1 MVDILGYPVDD
12 VPLEPTARID
22 KPRAGS
28 KTSNSRS
35 KFCAAIGSHIEHIG
49 KVVLCKRHQPNP
61 IYQEKPAQ
69 IDADQ
74 VRLDEFLRD
83 ELVLYGT
90 LEPLVKACEIPIDH
104 SH

>member
-1 MVDILGYPVDD
+1 M
-12 VPLEPTARID
+12 
-22 KPRAGS
+22 S
-28 KTSNSRS
+28 
-35 KFCAAIGSHIEHIG
+35 
-49 KVVLCKRHQPNP
+49 QNP

-83 ELVLYGT
+83 ELVLYGN